1 MTNIKQNIAEVRHR
15 ICLEAEKNSRKPT
28 EIILLAVS
36 KTRPAEQIRA
46 AYQTGQRFFG
56 ENYLQEALEKI
67 AQLQD
72 IAIEWHFIGPI
83 QSNKTRYISEN
94 FHWAQ
99 TIDRLKIAQRLN
111 EQRPSNL
118 PMLNVCIQV
127 NISGEENKSGV
138 NPSQLIELAKKVTTL
153 PRLSLRGLMAIP
165 EATDDKQLQRQ
176 RFAQLRELYLQVQA
190 VAPTIDTIS
199 MGMSGDM
206 EQAISE
212 GSTMVRIGSDIFG
225 TRT

>member
-67 AQLQD
+67 VQLQD

-138 NPSQLIELAKKVTTL
+138 NPNQLIELAKKVTTL